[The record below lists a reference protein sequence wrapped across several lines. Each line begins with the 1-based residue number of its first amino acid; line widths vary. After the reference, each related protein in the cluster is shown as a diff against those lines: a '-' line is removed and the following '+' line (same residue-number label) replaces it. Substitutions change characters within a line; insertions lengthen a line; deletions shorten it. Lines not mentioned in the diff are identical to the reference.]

1 MIEADEPEKGFELA
15 VKTLKRIH
23 QETGAKNQ
31 AAKIT
36 GARLNNRGILLC
48 QTSLREKT

>member
-36 GARLNNRGILLC
+36 GARLNNRGIFTLSDKL
-48 QTSLREKT
+48 TEKT